1 MSKPEQSVNLILHVQ
16 FEEGGFARFA
26 LWRRAIFAAPV

>member
-16 FEEGGFARFA
+16 FEEGGFA